1 MTYTNTGRLSANKYK
16 QHDKQPDLKGSISLE
31 RALLKQL
38 LQETDEDQITIKLSG
53 WNRDGQYG
61 PFISLMYD
69 SYKKQ
74 EEPAPRPAPPQQA
87 AIPEDDSDI
96 PF

>member
-1 MTYTNTGRLSANKYK
+1 MSYTNTGRLSPNKYK
-16 QHDKQPDLKGSISLE
+16 QHEKQPDMKGSISLE

-38 LQETDEDQITIKLSG
+38 LQETTDDQVVIKLSG

-69 SYKKQ
+69 SYRKP
-74 EEPAPRPAPPQQA
+74 EEQYTPAPRPAPAPPPA
-87 AIPEDDSDI
+87 DDSDI

>member
-1 MTYTNTGRLSANKYK
+1 MSYTNTGRLSPNKYK
-16 QHDKQPDLKGSISLE
+16 QHEKQPDMKGSISLE
-31 RALLKQL
+31 RGLLKQL
-38 LQETDEDQITIKLSG
+38 LQETDDDMIVVKLSG

-69 SYKKQ
+69 SYRKP
-74 EEPAPRPAPPQQA
+74 EEQYTPAPRPAPAPPPA
-87 AIPEDDSDI
+87 DDSDI

>member
-1 MTYTNTGRLSANKYK
+1 MSYTNTGRLSPNKYK
-16 QHDKQPDLKGSISLE
+16 QHEKQPDMKGSISLE

-38 LQETDEDQITIKLSG
+38 LQETTDDQVVIKLSG

-69 SYKKQ
+69 SYRKP
-74 EEPAPRPAPPQQA
+74 EEQYTPAPRPAPAPA
-87 AIPEDDSDI
+87 PADDSDI

>member
-1 MTYTNTGRLSANKYK
+1 MSYTNTGRLSPNKYK
-16 QHDKQPDLKGSISLE
+16 QHEKQPDMKGSISLE

-38 LQETDEDQITIKLSG
+38 LQETTDDQVVIKLSG

-69 SYKKQ
+69 SYRKP
-74 EEPAPRPAPPQQA
+74 EEQYTPAPRPAPAPPPA
-87 AIPEDDSDI
+87 DDSDV